1 MMATLFLG
9 ADGRPMSAA
18 QFLENLF
25 GNLPELFKDEDE
37 LCNIWSAPDT
47 RKALLQGLAERGF
60 SREVLVEMQSIIDAE
75 NSDLFD
81 VLSYVAFASD
91 PLTREERASQAS
103 SSLHGQ
109 FSSKQEAFIDFVL
122 AHYVKE
128 GVDELDGEK
137 LSPLL
142 KLKYNNAIADAVADL
157 GKPELIKSLFFG
169 FQKYLY
175 RSDKKPNAP
184 Q

>member
-1 MMATLFLG
+1 MATLFLG

-25 GNLPELFKDEDE
+25 GNLPEFFKDEDE
-37 LCNIWSAPDT
+37 LCSIWSAPDT
-47 RKALLQGLAERGF
+47 RKVLLQGLAERGF

-91 PLTREERASQAS
+91 PLTREERASKAS

-157 GKPELIKSLFFG
+157 GKPELIKNLFFG

-175 RSDKKPNAP
+175 QGADQVKTIG
-184 Q
+184 

>member
-1 MMATLFLG
+1 
-9 ADGRPMSAA
+9 
-18 QFLENLF
+18 
-25 GNLPELFKDEDE
+25 
-37 LCNIWSAPDT
+37 
-47 RKALLQGLAERGF
+47 
-60 SREVLVEMQSIIDAE
+60 MQSIIDAE

-91 PLTREERASQAS
+91 PLTREERAMNAS

-109 FSSKQEAFIDFVL
+109 FNSKQQAFIDFVL

-175 RSDKKPNAP
+175 RSDKNPNAA